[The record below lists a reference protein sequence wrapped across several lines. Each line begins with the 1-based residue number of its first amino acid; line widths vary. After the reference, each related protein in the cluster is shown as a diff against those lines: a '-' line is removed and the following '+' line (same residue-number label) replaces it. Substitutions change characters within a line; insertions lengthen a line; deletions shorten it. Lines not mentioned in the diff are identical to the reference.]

1 MYIFSTKIVVGEVTS
16 CQSDSSCFYLASH
29 SAFLNTFISYCF
41 IGIFYYARACANV
54 WSYSSSSSLQKFCI
68 QKFFMR
74 SKQHFIFYHK
84 SHSRRG
90 FGVLFWCDAV
100 DVDDDDDVATFGPI
114 DICTRY
120 PRLLVLLP
128 LWNPIRVLRLTQHW
142 SYSYHLFWG
151 ICLD

>member
-1 MYIFSTKIVVGEVTS
+1 MSIILLFPLMYIFSTKIVVGEVTS

-29 SAFLNTFISYCF
+29 SAFRNTFISYCF

-90 FGVLFWCDAV
+90 FGVLFG
-100 DVDDDDDVATFGPI
+100 ATPLMS
-114 DICTRY
+114 TTTTTTTS
-120 PRLLVLLP
+120 RLLVRSTFAP
-128 LWNPIRVLRLTQHW
+128 DT
-142 SYSYHLFWG
+142 
-151 ICLD
+151 LDS